1 MLLQEQCLAADV
13 QHLGWCGAQARAG
26 EANRQVFLLLRA
38 ANSAPLPRRGWRPS
52 ARQSKLNVQM
62 CLCSKYLSPAGYH
75 LSSWWCL
82 GTFPPKG
89 NEPLLM
95 QCERPTLLLLHVRAH
110 NPPTKFHKVPK
121 RVAQQISLSCGLGK
135 AVPQARLAFCFSR
148 QAKETFLVQQTQH
161 YCHLH
166 LSPAFAK
173 RHQTKFFTAVN
184 RFSGKC
190 KPRSGFS
197 QSYHCFC
204 KCAFWPVP
212 KGWYKSGT
220 GKPYLIR
227 KNVSLETQRDFT

>member
-13 QHLGWCGAQARAG
+13 QHLGRCGAQTRAG

-95 QCERPTLLLLHVRAH
+95 QCERPALLLLQRMGTQSTYKVSQSAKKSCSANKSVMWAGKSRATSKAGILLQSSGKR
-110 NPPTKFHKVPK
+110 NLSGATEAALLSSSSVPCGCQK
-121 RVAQQISLSCGLGK
+121 TSDQI
-135 AVPQARLAFCFSR
+135 
-148 QAKETFLVQQTQH
+148 
-161 YCHLH
+161 LH
-166 LSPAFAK
+166 CCEQIQWK
-173 RHQTKFFTAVN
+173 MQTKVGLFTVL
-184 RFSGKC
+184 
-190 KPRSGFS
+190 PLLL
-197 QSYHCFC
+197 QMCFLTC
-204 KCAFWPVP
+204 
-212 KGWYKSGT
+212 
-220 GKPYLIR
+220 
-227 KNVSLETQRDFT
+227 TQRMVQVRNG